1 MTKSFNT
8 LVVLLLAISVSA
20 FGQLL
25 DPATLHIGTGVGTA
39 CVEGCPGVVSGE
51 VTATSGNFDIFQE
64 SGQSDMLTNEIL
76 LIAAVPNTASGTVTA
91 GSVSAAK
98 EFDPDTAAVGTPETI
113 STGQTPVAYG
123 NVNTGSFNPVTMT
136 NSDVF
141 TLLGPQ
147 ISHADNSESFTNF
160 NGAYAAEVTAG
171 TPGFS
176 GVPSSYAIYVWSIS
190 TTAFSGKSA
199 LDITSTLPVG
209 TFLTAFGESSSHI
222 FSTQFTNTGL
232 VTSGGTTG
240 STAGQTTG
248 STAGQTTGG
257 NIPEPGSLILLGSV
271 LFVSFTLSRKRL
283 VRS

>member
-1 MTKSFNT
+1 MTKSCNT
-8 LVVLLLAISVSA
+8 LVVLLLALSVSA

-39 CVEGCPGVVSGE
+39 CVAGCPNVVNNE
-51 VTATSGNFDIFQE
+51 VTATGGTFDIFQE
-64 SGQSDMLTNEIL
+64 SNQPDVLTNELL
-76 LIAAVPNTASGTVTA
+76 LIAAVPNTASGTVTV
-91 GSVSAAK
+91 GSVASAS
-98 EFDPDTAAVGTPETI
+98 EFDPYTAAAGTPETI
-113 STGQTPVAYG
+113 SAGQTPVQYG
-123 NVNTGSFNPVTMT
+123 NVNPASFNPVTMT

-147 ISHADNSESFTNF
+147 ISSADNSESFTNF
-160 NGAYAAEVTAG
+160 NSAYAAEVAAG

-190 TTAFSGKSA
+190 TTAFSGNSA
-199 LDITSTLPVG
+199 MNITSTLPVG

-240 STAGQTTG
+240 STSGQTTG
-248 STAGQTTGG
+248 STSGQTTGG
-257 NIPEPGSLILLGSV
+257 NVPEPGSLILLGSV
-271 LFVSFTLSRKRL
+271 LFVSFTLSRKKL
-283 VRS
+283 IRS

>member
-1 MTKSFNT
+1 MTKSFNM

-25 DPATLHIGTGVGTA
+25 DPATLHIGQGVSSGCAT
-39 CVEGCPGVVSGE
+39 GCPGVVSGE

-64 SGQSDMLTNEIL
+64 SGSPDMLTNEIL

-91 GSVSAAK
+91 GSVSSAK
-98 EFDPDTAAVGTPETI
+98 EFDPYTAASGTPETI
-113 STGQTPVAYG
+113 STGQTPVQYG
-123 NVNTGSFNPVTMT
+123 NVNPASFNPVTMT

-147 ISHADNSESFTNF
+147 ISSADNSESFVNF
-160 NGAYAAEVTAG
+160 NKAYAAEVAASA
-171 TPGFS
+171 PGFS

-190 TTAFSGKSA
+190 TTAFTGNSA
-199 LDITSTLPVG
+199 LDITSTLPIG
-209 TFLTAFGESSSHI
+209 TFLAAFGESTTHI
-222 FSTQFTNTGL
+222 YSTQFTNTGL

-240 STAGQTTG
+240 STSGQTTG
-248 STAGQTTGG
+248 STSGQTTGG
-257 NIPEPGSLILLGSV
+257 NVPEPGSLILLGSV
-271 LFVSFTLSRKRL
+271 LFVSFTLSRKKL